1 MAREVKRININVPLD
16 TLDRIDDYADRM
28 SINRTSAILVLVNQA
43 LDAQKGMDTLDELLR
58 RLKES
63 ENKAV

>member
-1 MAREVKRININVPLD
+1 MAREVKRINISVPLD
-16 TLDRIDDYADRM
+16 TLDRLDDYADRM

-43 LDAQKGMDTLDELLR
+43 LDAQKGINTLDELLR
-58 RLKES
+58 MVKEN

>member
-16 TLDRIDDYADRM
+16 TLDRLDDYADRM

-43 LDAQKGMDTLDELLR
+43 LDAQKGINTLDELLR
-58 RLKES
+58 MVKES

>member
-16 TLDRIDDYADRM
+16 TLDRLDDYADRM

-43 LDAQKGMDTLDELLR
+43 LDAQKGINTLDELLR
-58 RLKES
+58 MVKEN